1 MRTGHLR
8 QVTSSRDS
16 PATMSLPSSTQAPAR
31 DTAGIMYAI
40 AAYSI
45 WGFYALF
52 FYYLKHVNALEVIA
66 HRAFWSIPVAG
77 SVMLWLGRTSDLK
90 RVLRSPRLL
99 AIMGLSTFMVTISWG
114 FFVWGVAEGRALE
127 VALGYYINPLMNVAV
142 GFIVLRERMAPLQFA
157 AIVLAVIAVG
167 WQTFSIG
174 VFPWL
179 SLLLGAAFCAY
190 GYIRRTVDVGP
201 VQGFFVESLILSVF
215 SLGIIWWLSQSGP
228 LAFGQD
234 WQTNTLL
241 IVSGL
246 MTALPLM
253 LFATAARRISFTLLG
268 LLQYIAPSLHFITA
282 VFILHEPLRTG
293 QLITF
298 GLIWTA
304 LALYTASS
312 LSQSRAAA

>member
-1 MRTGHLR
+1 MTL
-8 QVTSSRDS
+8 
-16 PATMSLPSSTQAPAR
+16 ASTTEIPER
-31 DTAGIMYAI
+31 DTAGIMYAV

-52 FYYLKHVNALEVIA
+52 FYYLKHIDALEVIA

-77 SVMLWLGRTSDLK
+77 AVMLWLGRTHDLG
-90 RVLRSPRLL
+90 RVMRSPKLL
-99 AIMGLSTFMVTISWG
+99 GVLCLSTFMVTVSWG
-114 FFVWGVAEGRALE
+114 FFVWGVGQGRALE
-127 VALGYYINPLMNVAV
+127 VALGYYINPLLNVAV
-142 GFIVLRERMAPLQFA
+142 GYAVLRERMTPLQFA
-157 AIVLAVIAVG
+157 AIVLAVIAVA
-167 WQTFSIG
+167 WQTWSLG

-179 SLLLGAAFCAY
+179 SLLLGSAFCAY

-201 VQGFFVESLILSVF
+201 VQGFFVESLILSAISV
-215 SLGIIWWLSQSGP
+215 GIIWWLAQSGS

-234 WQTNTLL
+234 LSTSVLL

-246 MTALPLM
+246 TTALPLM

-282 VFILHEPLRTG
+282 VFILHEPLRIE

-298 GLIWTA
+298 ALIWTA
-304 LALYTASS
+304 LALYTMSS
-312 LSQSRAAA
+312 LRQARLA